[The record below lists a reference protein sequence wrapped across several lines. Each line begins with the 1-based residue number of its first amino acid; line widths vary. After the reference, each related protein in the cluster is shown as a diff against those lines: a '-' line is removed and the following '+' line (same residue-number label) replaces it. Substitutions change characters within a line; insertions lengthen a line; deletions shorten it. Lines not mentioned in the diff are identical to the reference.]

1 MILKRG
7 VVIRI
12 RGILGNGTIIDDFI
26 FVGIDMVGIERG
38 GIVEEG
44 EMKRW
49 GNYFDIIYI
58 YIYIL
63 IDCYGLFIYLY
74 IGIDNFIAIL

>member
-1 MILKRG
+1 MEIIEEMEIIRTMILKRE

-44 EMKRW
+44 EMKR
-49 GNYFDIIYI
+49 
-58 YIYIL
+58 
-63 IDCYGLFIYLY
+63 
-74 IGIDNFIAIL
+74 

>member
-1 MILKRG
+1 MEIIEEMEIIRTMILKRG

-12 RGILGNGTIIDDFI
+12 RGILGKGTIIDDFI

-44 EMKRW
+44 EMKR
-49 GNYFDIIYI
+49 
-58 YIYIL
+58 
-63 IDCYGLFIYLY
+63 
-74 IGIDNFIAIL
+74 

>member
-1 MILKRG
+1 MEIIEEMEIIRMMILKRG

-44 EMKRW
+44 EMKR
-49 GNYFDIIYI
+49 
-58 YIYIL
+58 
-63 IDCYGLFIYLY
+63 
-74 IGIDNFIAIL
+74 

>member
-1 MILKRG
+1 MEIIEEMEIIRTMILKRG

-26 FVGIDMVGIERG
+26 FVEIDMVGIERG

-44 EMKRW
+44 EMKR
-49 GNYFDIIYI
+49 
-58 YIYIL
+58 
-63 IDCYGLFIYLY
+63 
-74 IGIDNFIAIL
+74 

>member
-1 MILKRG
+1 MEIIEEMEIIRTMILKRG

-44 EMKRW
+44 EMKR
-49 GNYFDIIYI
+49 
-58 YIYIL
+58 
-63 IDCYGLFIYLY
+63 
-74 IGIDNFIAIL
+74 